1 MQISALHAQTVR
13 FHSWTHWIL
22 SLSLGFEGK
31 GDDEMDVRVFFTPW
45 NLTGMCLCCFWG
57 VCTSSFNKTW
67 RALPYCLCWTLNW
80 SCTNWYKES
89 LNKIMWYWYRLSY
102 SWWDYYSSLFMPLNT
117 VYECPRHVHQKLIL
131 HPITRAFCCSINQ
144 WWISVY
150 SAFFPLR
157 FVYSF

>member
-1 MQISALHAQTVR
+1 MQISALCAQTVR
-13 FHSWTHWIL
+13 FHSWTHWIF

-31 GDDEMDVRVFFTPW
+31 GDDGCKGIFHTLKLDRNVFVLF
-45 NLTGMCLCCFWG
+45 LRCLY
-57 VCTSSFNKTW
+57 SFNKTW
-67 RALPYCLCWTLNW
+67 HALPYCLCWTLNW

-117 VYECPRHVHQKLIL
+117 VYECPCHVHQKLIL